1 MPPKEGRSRAAA
13 TGMGQMGEESGAA
26 KLRVGVILG
35 GISSER
41 EISLESGRNIYFNLN
56 PQKYEGIPIFLD
68 SDGGFWVIPL
78 QLLVQNTTLDIT
90 ERLEREATRIAY
102 EELGSVADFLYIGLH
117 GKYGEDGCLQGLL
130 ELVRIPYSGSGVMAS
145 AIGMDKHMQ
154 RKLLS
159 AAGMKV
165 PKYLAITEREWEE
178 EAEEIL
184 GRVEDS
190 LGYPCVVKPTR
201 EGCSTGLSV
210 VRAASNMGTAL
221 ENAFRWDTAA
231 LVEEALVGM
240 EITCAVIGNR
250 ELTALPPTET
260 VRKGDFLTVEE
271 KFLPGEGEN
280 ITPARLP
287 QETIRKVQEVMVRAY
302 RALGLK
308 GYARMDGFVIDGE
321 VIVTESNTLPGMTP
335 STCIFHQAAEAGM
348 SPMEFIDKIIELSL
362 EAHAHKKGPLA

>member
-1 MPPKEGRSRAAA
+1 MSEENGGR
-13 TGMGQMGEESGAA
+13 
-26 KLRVGVILG
+26 KLRVGVVLG
-35 GISSER
+35 GMSSER

-56 PQKYEGIPIFLD
+56 PARYEAVSIFLD
-68 SDGGFWVIPL
+68 STGAFWEIPL
-78 QLLVQNTTLDIT
+78 QLLVQNTTVDIT
-90 ERLEREATRIAY
+90 DRLEGEGTRIPY
-102 EELGSVADFLYIGLH
+102 EEVRSRVDFVYIGLH

-130 ELVRIPYSGSGVMAS
+130 ELLSIPYTGAGVMGS
-145 AIGMDKHMQ
+145 AIGMDKHVQ
-154 RKLLS
+154 RKLLA
-159 AAGMKV
+159 AAGIKV
-165 PKYLAITEREWEE
+165 PKYLAVS
-178 EAEEIL
+178 EAEWKEQSEETL
-184 GRVEDS
+184 DTVEDY

-201 EGCSTGLSV
+201 EGCSTGISV
-210 VRAASNMGTAL
+210 VREGSAMGAAL
-221 ENAFRWDTAA
+221 DNAFTWDTTA

-260 VRKGDFLTVEE
+260 VRGGDFLTVEE

-287 QETIRKVQEVMVRAY
+287 EEKTSQVQDVMIQAY

-308 GYARMDGFVIDGE
+308 VYARMDGFVTDGD

-335 STCIFHQAAEAGM
+335 STCIFHEAAEAGM
-348 SPMEFIDKIIELSL
+348 SPMEFIDRIIELSL